1 MAKQSEVAVIGFES
15 RTSYEFY
22 VNDRRHRPLDIPLT
36 MERQDGRDPLDPQTY
51 YSENGLTITTMVELR
66 VFCASFFEHHVRH
79 NIDPLP
85 ERTMTKFIKLI
96 TASDFFFARARA
108 VIPELQVP
116 NTVSFHEDINICRIL
131 LETQR
136 FRGQPG
142 KKWSIHADESAW
154 SKLSNDGRAMLE
166 RKASGQREQGGEV
179 SASLV
184 ISSTSPLSL

>member
-1 MAKQSEVAVIGFES
+1 
-15 RTSYEFY
+15 
-22 VNDRRHRPLDIPLT
+22 
-36 MERQDGRDPLDPQTY
+36 MERQDGRDPFDPQTY

-79 NIDPLP
+79 NTNPTL
-85 ERTMTKFIKLI
+85 EQTMTKFIKLI
-96 TASDFFFARARA
+96 TDSDFFFARARA

-131 LETQR
+131 LETQKL
-136 FRGQPG
+136 RGQPG

-166 RKASGQREQGGEV
+166 RKASEQREQGSELSAGLV
-179 SASLV
+179 TSSASPH
-184 ISSTSPLSL
+184 S